1 MLQDDMTKND
11 RNGRKVKKTS
21 LLFTGNLILIVAPGP
36 GWPTGKAMS
45 ETLS

>member
-11 RNGRKVKKTS
+11 RNGLVRKVKKTS

-36 GWPTGKAMS
+36 GWLADWKS
-45 ETLS
+45 HE